1 MNTVVRI
8 LNYIRNQHRDEL
20 ECMGLFFLK
29 SLLKYKKINRNDSIK
44 ILNKTGQKYKSWQ
57 RQTYFFFPCTIG
69 PLGTLYTHGLR
80 SFKEIKLSVQVCVMT
95 ACCLLPL
102 FIFSWSSSP
111 ETQGSSEWSG
121 CSSSPDPP
129 RTRWQ
134 HSPASC
140 YCTDGMT
147 LGMKGHYVCQ
157 INTTQHNTHAYCK
170 NVAWLLCLAFLACS
184 ISISS
189 CRLYLCTLLSLSS
202 SLSRAKAIISF
213 LFFSSSSAERRLRE
227 RNL

>member
-1 MNTVVRI
+1 MITFSLLRIRPFFFFFRWIRWWGFWTTYEINTEMNSSAWV
-8 LNYIRNQHRDEL
+8 
-20 ECMGLFFLK
+20 FFFFK

-157 INTTQHNTHAYCK
+157 INTTQHTR
-170 NVAWLLCLAFLACS
+170 LL
-184 ISISS
+184 
-189 CRLYLCTLLSLSS
+189 
-202 SLSRAKAIISF
+202 
-213 LFFSSSSAERRLRE
+213 
-227 RNL
+227 